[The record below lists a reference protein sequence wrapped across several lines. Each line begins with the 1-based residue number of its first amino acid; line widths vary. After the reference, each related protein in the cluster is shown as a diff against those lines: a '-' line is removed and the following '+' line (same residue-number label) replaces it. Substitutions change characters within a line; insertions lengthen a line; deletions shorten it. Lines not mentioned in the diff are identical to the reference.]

1 MTNKEYGKLGSWYLA
16 GNVTR
21 RELVSSTIEATTE
34 YGEVQLNQRGKPL
47 QVNLLDVRYEIKWNL
62 TDFNGKKF
70 THMIPLETVR
80 RGMFIHFN
88 HYTPFLQYHAGIE
101 NYQKGSRKII
111 TDKLWKELCS
121 CKPSDEIE
129 DFEDDH
135 EIELYHEH
143 YIPEQVSTLEE
154 AENLKSI
161 AYTTDAYLP
170 TPKDLYTHIG
180 TQGNGAFLKL

>member
-80 RGMFIHFN
+80 RGRFIHFN
-88 HYTPFLQYHAGIE
+88 HYTPVL
-101 NYQKGSRKII
+101 
-111 TDKLWKELCS
+111 TVS
-121 CKPSDEIE
+121 CRD
-129 DFEDDH
+129 
-135 EIELYHEH
+135 
-143 YIPEQVSTLEE
+143 
-154 AENLKSI
+154 
-161 AYTTDAYLP
+161 
-170 TPKDLYTHIG
+170 
-180 TQGNGAFLKL
+180 